1 MMLTFREIVNF
12 YIQSSIH
19 VGIAVFCLVQ
29 LSVQQWS
36 SYSFLV
42 LFGTIVGYNFLKYSE
57 WFLSTPFFRIQYIGI
72 LGVTL
77 ISVLGFL
84 WFFLQQDTTIQLHL
98 LIAFGLV
105 VWYPFIRKTGWL
117 KPFYVSFVVSYITLF
132 IPLKSDLDV
141 IALFVQRFLLLS
153 SVMIPFEIL
162 DSSKDAVAM
171 KTLPHCFGIARTKQI
186 GYGLVGLYSIASLLV
201 LDNNYFFPIAALT
214 SLIAIYFS
222 TEKKSW
228 YYTSFWVES
237 LPIFWLLV
245 LLFFN

>member
-1 MMLTFREIVNF
+1 MLAFRKIVNF
-12 YIQSSIH
+12 YIRSSIH

-29 LSVQQWS
+29 LSVQQWN

-42 LFGTIVGYNFLKYSE
+42 LFGTIVGYNFLKYFE
-57 WFLSTPFFRIQYIGI
+57 WFLTLQFFRIQYIGI

-77 ISVLGFL
+77 FSVLGFL
-84 WFFLQQDTTIQLHL
+84 WFFLQQDTAVQLYL

-105 VWYPFIRKTGWL
+105 IWYPFIRKIGWL

-132 IPLKSDLDV
+132 IPLKSDVDV
-141 IALFVQRFLLLS
+141 IGLFVQRFLLLS
-153 SVMIPFEIL
+153 IVMIPFEIL
-162 DSSKDAVAM
+162 DSSKDVVAM
-171 KTLPHCFGIARTKQI
+171 KTLPHCFGIVRTKQI
-186 GYGLVGLYSIASLLV
+186 GYGLVGLFFTVSVFLPNNFYFYAFASLS
-201 LDNNYFFPIAALT
+201 

-222 TEKKSW
+222 TERRSW

-245 LLFFN
+245 LLFC

>member
-1 MMLTFREIVNF
+1 MLAFRKIFNF

-57 WFLSTPFFRIQYIGI
+57 WFFTAKFFRIQYIGI

-77 ISVLGFL
+77 FSALGFL
-84 WFFLQQDTTIQLHL
+84 WFFLQQDTAVQFHMLF
-98 LIAFGLV
+98 AFGLV
-105 VWYPFIRKTGWL
+105 VLYPFIRKTGWL

-132 IPLKSDLDV
+132 IPLNNHEEV
-141 IALFVQRFLLLS
+141 IWLFVQRFLLLS

-162 DSSKDAVAM
+162 DSSKDAEAM

-186 GYGLVGLYSIASLLV
+186 GYGMVGLFCITSFHALSIH
-201 LDNNYFFPIAALT
+201 YPCIIYALS

-222 TEKKSW
+222 TEKRSW

-237 LPIFWLLV
+237 LPIFWVLV
-245 LLFFN
+245 LLFF